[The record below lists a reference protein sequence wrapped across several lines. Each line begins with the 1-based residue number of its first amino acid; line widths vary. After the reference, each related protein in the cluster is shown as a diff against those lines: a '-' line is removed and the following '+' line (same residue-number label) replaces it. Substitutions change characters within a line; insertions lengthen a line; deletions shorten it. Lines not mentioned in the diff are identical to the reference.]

1 MTSREIYL
9 WPIKSLIDHTLDFN
23 NSNDESNSFIKNELD
38 EVKEDLIFISN
49 LLFKNYLLT
58 TTGGNISSRVG
69 NKVVITPS
77 GASNAL
83 LWHLAPKDLV
93 VLDLEGRVLD
103 GGNPSIETPVHIALY
118 SKIPEVNAIIHAH
131 TSLLSAFAN
140 LGRGITEN
148 LFIREATLRNI
159 PILPIAKSG
168 KELAEIVCEALK
180 NVEFKTKF
188 GKLYLLESHGVL
200 SIGKNLRQAYSTLDL
215 GNQMALRKIIEK
227 LLEKK

>member
-1 MTSREIYL
+1 
-9 WPIKSLIDHTLDFN
+9 LDFN
-23 NSNDESNSFIKNELD
+23 NSHDESDSLSKRELDKAKNEL
-38 EVKEDLIFISN
+38 IFVSN
-49 LLFKNYLLT
+49 LLFKNGLLT

-83 LWHLAPKDLV
+83 LWQVTPKDLV

-131 TSLLSAFAN
+131 TSLLSAFAK
-140 LGRGITEN
+140 LGMAITEN
-148 LFIREATLRNI
+148 MFIREATLRNI
-159 PILPIAKSG
+159 PLVPIAKPG
-168 KELAEIVCEALK
+168 RELAEIVCQALK
-180 NVEFKTKF
+180 NVEFDTKF

-215 GNQMALRKIIEK
+215 GNQMALRKILEK

>member
-1 MTSREIYL
+1 M
-9 WPIKSLIDHTLDFN
+9 DFN
-23 NSNDESNSFIKNELD
+23 NSNNESDSLSKRELD
-38 EVKEDLIFISN
+38 KAKDELIFVSN
-49 LLFKNYLLT
+49 LLFKNGLLT

-69 NKVVITPS
+69 NKIVITPS

-83 LWHLAPKDLV
+83 LWQVTPKDLV
-93 VLDLEGRVLD
+93 VLDLKGRVID

-131 TSLLSAFAN
+131 TSLLSAFAK
-140 LGRGITEN
+140 LGMTITEN
-148 LFIREATLRNI
+148 MFIREATLRNI
-159 PILPIAKSG
+159 PLVPIAKPG
-168 KELAEIVCEALK
+168 RELAEIVCQALK
-180 NVEFKTKF
+180 NVEFDTKF

-215 GNQMALRKIIEK
+215 GNQMALRKILEK